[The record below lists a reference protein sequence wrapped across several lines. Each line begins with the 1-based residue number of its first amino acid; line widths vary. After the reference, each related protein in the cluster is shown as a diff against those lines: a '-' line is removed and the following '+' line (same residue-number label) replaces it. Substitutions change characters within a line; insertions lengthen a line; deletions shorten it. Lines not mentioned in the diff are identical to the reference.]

1 MRKQL
6 YGDNADERLVRRSWE
21 GGEAASLVRRVAAA
35 SLPVELLAGPATLI
49 GALCP
54 HKVAHYHTATLSWT
68 ITLSQWIALSDYHKA
83 TLASPSHPDGGRQ
96 SRLRTSWTIS
106 SSTKNRPC
114 KEFWIHNNVR
124 QIHWLLLRGR
134 VQIRAG
140 HGVADYAVSCG
151 YAHIKPI
158 CSHMFTQSASSV
170 FGSL

>member
-106 SSTKNRPC
+106 SSTKKRPC
-114 KEFWIHNNVR
+114 KEFWIHNNKR
-124 QIHWLLLRGR
+124 KIQWLLLNINFSFEWFCGGFYFLLSAPPKWAKPKRGLFF
-134 VQIRAG
+134 
-140 HGVADYAVSCG
+140 
-151 YAHIKPI
+151 
-158 CSHMFTQSASSV
+158 FTRIAY
-170 FGSL
+170 